1 MPEQNPMPERR
12 SRGKESSGLQ
22 SLVQV
27 EKITQIAV
35 ILPCAVCIG
44 WLGGAWLD
52 HHFHQKW
59 MTLVGFVLGCIAGMT
74 SAIKLAISLVNEPK
88 KRPADSE
95 PKSGP
100 DAP

>member
-1 MPEQNPMPERR
+1 MPYQNPTPERR
-12 SRGKESSGLQ
+12 ARGKESSGLQ

-52 HHFHQKW
+52 GYFHQKW
-59 MTLVGFVLGCIAGMT
+59 MTLVGFVLGCVAGMT
-74 SAIKLAISLVNEPK
+74 SAIKLAISLVNEPRK
-88 KRPADSE
+88 KSVDSS
-95 PKSGP
+95 PKDGP

>member
-1 MPEQNPMPERR
+1 MPYQNPMPERR
-12 SRGKESSGLQ
+12 TRGKESTGLQ

-44 WLGGAWLD
+44 WLGGMWLD
-52 HHFHQKW
+52 RYFHQQW
-59 MTLVGFVLGCIAGMT
+59 ITLTGFVLGCVAGMT

-88 KRPADSE
+88 KKPGE
-95 PKSGP
+95 SGP
-100 DAP
+100 KGGSDAP